1 MSASTLG
8 SCIPF
13 GEYVASGTRQSTEL
27 TLRRAKVM
35 DLYLKGESQPA
46 IARKLKLSQPTVSRD
61 LEHCREEWKAR
72 AAEDFKAHVAESL
85 ARVDRLELEAW
96 RAWERS
102 VGTHKKRVEK
112 SEPTIPAPTQE
123 TMDPLPAMAP
133 VDAVTEVTVTTEK
146 LNGDPRYL
154 ERIAGCIDR
163 RIKLLGLDAPKRVD
177 VTSGGMP
184 IVKAVSPEVL
194 EAI

>member
-1 MSASTLG
+1 M
-8 SCIPF
+8 
-13 GEYVASGTRQSTEL
+13 ASGTRQSTEL

-61 LEHCREEWKAR
+61 LEHCRDEWKQR
-72 AAEDFKAHVAESL
+72 AAESL

-112 SEPTIPAPTQE
+112 SEPTVPVPEQESTDQPAA
-123 TMDPLPAMAP
+123 LAP
-133 VDAVTEVTVTTEK
+133 VDAITEVTVTTEK
-146 LNGDPRYL
+146 LTGDPRYM
-154 ERIAGCIDR
+154 ERIAWCIDR
-163 RIKLLGLDAPKRVD
+163 RAKLLGLDAPKRVD
-177 VTSGGMP
+177 VTSGGQP
-184 IVKAVSPEVL
+184 IVKVVSQEVM